1 MEYDELEALRR
12 GNAAWRLLRADNVVL
27 VLGFLGRVFVDENVR
42 EISASELT
50 DLLDDELYALRER
63 LGEGAFPKSA
73 KAYLE
78 DWSNA
83 DAGWLRKYYVAG
95 KDEPQFDALP
105 AVEKAVSFVRGLR
118 SREFIGTESRLNTL
132 FDLLRQ
138 VAYGAEEDPAKRL
151 AELHRK
157 RAEIDREIAAAEL
170 GSVTVLDVSGQ
181 RDRFQQFAST
191 ARELLSDFRE
201 VEANF
206 RELDASLRAQIA
218 AWMGSKG
225 ELLDH
230 VLANRG
236 DISTSEQGRSFS
248 AFYDFLL
255 SAERQAEFEQLLD
268 RVLALDALGDAE
280 PRTRRIHYDW
290 LAAAERTQATVR
302 LLSEQLRRFLD
313 DSVRLENKRI
323 VEIHNSIQ
331 AHAIRLRDREDE
343 LRGADL
349 DAFAPQ
355 LGLPMERRLYEPRRA
370 TPLDS
375 ETLRSDGGHADTSA
389 LFEQTHVDVAAL
401 SQHVRDALATRV
413 QVALST
419 LVEQRP
425 LEEGLA
431 ELVAYFA
438 LGDDRFA
445 VVFDETGTDTVRWEG
460 PDDVARAAT
469 LPRVSFVRSLPTER
483 RK

>member
-1 MEYDELEALRR
+1 MDYDELDALRR
-12 GNAAWRLLRADNVVL
+12 GSPAWRLLRAEHAAL
-27 VLGFLGRVFVDENVR
+27 LLSFLSRVFVDENIR
-42 EISASELT
+42 EISATELA
-50 DLLDDELYALRER
+50 DRLDDELFALNQR
-63 LGEGAFPKSA
+63 LGEGTFPKPA
-73 KAYLE
+73 KAYLD
-78 DWSNA
+78 DWASA
-83 DAGWLRKYYVAG
+83 DAGWLRKYYASG

-138 VAYGAEEDPAKRL
+138 MAYGAEEDPVKRL
-151 AELHRK
+151 DELHRQ
-157 RAEIDREIAAAEL
+157 REEIEREITAVEQ
-170 GSVTVLDVSGQ
+170 GNVTLLDSAGQ

-206 RELDASLRAQIA
+206 RALDMSLRSQIA
-218 AWMGSKG
+218 AWSGSKG
-225 ELLDH
+225 ALLDD

-236 DISTSEQGRSFS
+236 DISKSEQGRSFT

-268 RVLALDALGDAE
+268 RVLTLDALAGAD

-313 DSVRLENKRI
+313 DSIRLENKRI

-331 AHAIRLRDREDE
+331 ARAIRLRVLEDE
-343 LRGADL
+343 LPGAGVA
-349 DAFAPQ
+349 AFAPQ
-355 LGLPMERRLYEPRRA
+355 LGLPMERRLYEPRRVR
-370 TPLDS
+370 PIDS
-375 ETLRSDGGHADTSA
+375 ATLRSDGGEADTGT
-389 LFEQTHVDVAAL
+389 LFEQAHVDTTAL
-401 SQHVRDALATRV
+401 SKHVRDALATRA
-413 QVALST
+413 QVALGD
-419 LVEQRP
+419 LLEERP

-438 LGDDRFA
+438 LGADRFD
-445 VVFDETGTDTVRWEG
+445 VVFDETATDTVHWEG
-460 PDDVARAAT
+460 PDHALRAAT
-469 LPRVSFVRSLPTER
+469 LPKVSFVRSLRVER
-483 RK
+483 AE